1 MRVSPLR
8 LTRLHGLPNPQIRTS
23 TLVFRVSDGTTGRAR
38 EYPVDAVSKLVGPP
52 PPPALPCPRRPPP
65 LILLAA
71 SAAAAA
77 AMHGRSAS
85 ASALL
90 RPVVVVVVVPVFT
103 FAVGSFP
110 SRPLR
115 KKEKERTKTE
125 RGRRRR
131 RGSTFRKPSLGAT
144 SRTEDCGSEII
155 L

>member
-1 MRVSPLR
+1 MHVSPLR

-23 TLVFRVSDGTTGRAR
+23 TLVFRVSDGTTGRGR

-52 PPPALPCPRRPPP
+52 PPPVSAPPAAAYSSRSLRRRRRRHARSVGLGLRSAPSRRRRRPT
-65 LILLAA
+65 
-71 SAAAAA
+71 
-77 AMHGRSAS
+77 
-85 ASALL
+85 
-90 RPVVVVVVVPVFT
+90 VFT